1 MKNKRFELFFDTLYS
16 LILLIKKHLLSGYDG
31 LEYGGVTKAHF
42 PLLVVLYVRGTLTM
56 TEAARSLGLSK
67 SHMTLQV
74 DKLVEE
80 GLMERLYDP
89 GDRRS
94 ITVQLTN
101 KGKEFVKN
109 LKNRVKEKAWK
120 IFATLSD
127 EELEEAFDA
136 LTTLKAVLA
145 KVEMES
151 REAKERERP
160 LEKRRIAQKS

>member
-1 MKNKRFELFFDTLYS
+1 
-16 LILLIKKHLLSGYDG
+16 
-31 LEYGGVTKAHF
+31 
-42 PLLVVLYVRGTLTM
+42 M
-56 TEAARSLGLSK
+56 TEAARNLGLSK

-151 REAKERERP
+151 REAKESGRP
-160 LEKRRIAQKS
+160 LRKERIAQKS